1 MSRRL
6 LSADVHAHAVPA
18 PGDDDLATSLT
29 ELDDGAGIWE
39 AGPGVDHDVEAD
51 EVFLVLDGEGVVTFE
66 DGERIELRPGVLVRL
81 YAGDRTRW
89 EVTRRLRK
97 VYVS

>member
-1 MSRRL
+1 M
-6 LSADVHAHAVPA
+6 
-18 PGDDDLATSLT
+18 
-29 ELDDGAGIWE
+29 
-39 AGPGVDHDVEAD
+39 
-51 EVFLVLDGEGVVTFE
+51 FLVLAGEGVVIFE

-89 EVTRRLRK
+89 EITRRLRK